1 MRKLRNIDTPTL
13 VSNAYE
19 IYAKFCPDGK
29 IDSLNFGA
37 LQKKR
42 ITLFDFDHPENL
54 KPYVRML
61 CARIIRII
69 ERDRHRVRDNWGG
82 SYEASI
88 YDEWLSGKSLP
99 MTPATHA
106 PYQATAAWPLNEN
119 MRTKTLRQVERV
131 NYAYATGIMKDD
143 IIQTKTAICDRREV
157 IYSIWVYQVLL
168 GQKPTFTDIA
178 EMCLRLPDAVAEGRL
193 RGTIDALL
201 KAGLIRR
208 VKTGKRVF
216 YEIVVEKVEDE
227 SHGEVLKLPAPKYIL
242 EVAREVADEQ
252 NQKISMR
259 LDTGLSYWN

>member
-1 MRKLRNIDTPTL
+1 MAERKIATDDPGHLCTLPSYCSMAID
-13 VSNAYE
+13 
-19 IYAKFCPDGK
+19 
-29 IDSLNFGA
+29 
-37 LQKKR
+37 
-42 ITLFDFDHPENL
+42 
-54 KPYVRML
+54 
-61 CARIIRII
+61 
-69 ERDRHRVRDNWGG
+69 
-82 SYEASI
+82 
-88 YDEWLSGKSLP
+88 
-99 MTPATHA
+99 
-106 PYQATAAWPLNEN
+106 EN
-119 MRTKTLRQVERV
+119 MRTKTFRQVERV
-131 NYAYATGIMKDD
+131 NYGYATGIMKDD

-242 EVAREVADEQ
+242 EVAREVATKESEDFDETRHRSVLLELNAFPITPLYRHLNDVASICQ
-252 NQKISMR
+252 M
-259 LDTGLSYWN
+259 LFMTH